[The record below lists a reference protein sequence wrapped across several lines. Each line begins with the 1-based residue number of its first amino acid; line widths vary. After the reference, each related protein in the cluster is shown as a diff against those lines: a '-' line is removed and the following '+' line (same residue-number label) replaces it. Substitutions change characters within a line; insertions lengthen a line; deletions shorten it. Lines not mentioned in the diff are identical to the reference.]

1 MTTFGISKELVVT
14 LKYHYEKNIHV
25 VETTMKC
32 LFFKVPLRFSLD
44 IRIESCFY
52 NRSRT
57 LAYLEPDV

>member
-32 LFFKVPLRFSLD
+32 FFFLKFHYGFPWIFELKVVSTTDPELWH
-44 IRIESCFY
+44 I
-52 NRSRT
+52 
-57 LAYLEPDV
+57 